1 MATYGDLATDE
12 VIAWLLEG
20 DSSVRWQ
27 VRAHLL
33 DESPSAVEAE
43 RAKVATEGWGARYL
57 ALQDPEGT
65 WSRSLYA
72 PKWTS
77 THYTLLTL
85 WRLGLPRDEPRALRP
100 ARTLLD
106 SGWKSDHGMNFTR
119 GPGGS
124 SETCISG
131 MSLAL
136 LSYFDIDDERVHL
149 LADHMLGEQMSDCG
163 WNCRSHRGATHAS
176 FHTTSSALEGLTEYA
191 RAHPGSGRPVED
203 AMARGR
209 EFLLEHK
216 LYRSHRTGEVVS
228 EAMTRF
234 AFPPYWQHDVMRAL
248 DHFVAVNAPRDER
261 ARDAVE
267 LVLGKRD
274 EQGRWP
280 QYRGP
285 SGKYFFPIESVGK
298 PSRMNTLRA
307 LRLARW
313 WFGAS

>member
-12 VIAWLLEG
+12 VIGWLLEG
-20 DSSVRWQ
+20 DPSVRWQ

-33 DESPSAVEAE
+33 DEDEVSVSAE
-43 RAKVATEGWGARYL
+43 RAKVATEGWGAHYL
-57 ALQDPEGT
+57 ELQDPEGT
-65 WSRSLYA
+65 WSQSLYA

-85 WRLGLPRDEPRALRP
+85 WRLGLPRDDTNALRAARALLE
-100 ARTLLD
+100 A
-106 SGWKSDHGMNFTR
+106 GWKSDHGMNFTK
-119 GPGGS
+119 GPRGS

-131 MSLAL
+131 MALAM
-136 LSYFDIDDERVHL
+136 LSYSDTGDERVHL
-149 LADHMLGEQMSDCG
+149 LADHMLGEQMADCG
-163 WNCRSHRGATHAS
+163 WNCRRPRGDTHAS

-191 RAHPGSGRPVED
+191 RAFPSSGRPIVE
-203 AMARGR
+203 AMERGR

-228 EAMTRF
+228 SAMTRF
-234 AFPPYWQHDVMRAL
+234 AFPPYWQHDVLRAL
-248 DHFVAVNAPRDER
+248 DHFVAADAPRDER
-261 ARDAVE
+261 AQDAVE
-267 LVLGKRD
+267 LVLGRRD
-274 EQGRWP
+274 ELGRWP

-285 SGKYFFPIESVGK
+285 NGKYFFPIESVGK